1 MQARIAEHAKGA
13 DRDGK
18 PSKADLEARKAAFL
32 DGLDAKVE
40 AGELTRAEADE
51 MIARMEAQH
60 AEHAKRIDRP
70 SKAA

>member
-1 MQARIAEHAKGA
+1 M
-13 DRDGK
+13 D
-18 PSKADLEARKAAFL
+18 ARKVAFL

-51 MIARMEAQH
+51 MIARMEDRF
-60 AEHAKRIDRP
+60 AEGAKRDGKP